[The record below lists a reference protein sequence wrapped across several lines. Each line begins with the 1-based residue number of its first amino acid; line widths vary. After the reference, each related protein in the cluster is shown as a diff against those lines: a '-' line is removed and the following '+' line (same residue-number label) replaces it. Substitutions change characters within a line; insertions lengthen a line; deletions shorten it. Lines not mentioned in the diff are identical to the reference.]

1 MAGNTAGNVIQC
13 KDSPAQ
19 MAHDST
25 QRPPLLLTRPGPQ
38 SRRFARDFAA
48 TFGADW
54 PIVISPLSRLDFLD
68 PSLALDGVG
77 TLIFTSETGVAGFLR
92 LTDRRDL
99 RAWCVGGRTAE
110 VARAAGMPVVVGP
123 GDGAGMIQ
131 QILADPPAGAML
143 HVHGRHMAVDVAEV
157 LTRAGLRADGVTV
170 YDQVALPL
178 TPEAVSLLQGP
189 DRVLLPLF
197 SPRGARLMA
206 QTTPSPR
213 APLLVAAI
221 SQAVADGAAPLLPRR
236 LEVAREPNAA
246 MMLDALQ
253 RLIAAEQV
261 PPAGDA

>member
-1 MAGNTAGNVIQC
+1 MAQ
-13 KDSPAQ
+13 DPSL
-19 MAHDST
+19 
-25 QRPPLLLTRPGPQ
+25 RPPLLLTRPTVQ
-38 SRRFARDFAA
+38 SLRFARDFTAR
-48 TFGADW
+48 FGADW
-54 PIVISPLSRLDFLD
+54 RILVSPLSRLDFLA
-68 PSLALDGVG
+68 PPLPLDGVR

-92 LTDRRDL
+92 LSDRRDL

-110 VARAAGMPVVVGP
+110 AARAAGMQVVVGP
-123 GDGAGMIQ
+123 GDGARMIQ

-157 LTRAGLRADGVTV
+157 LTRAGLQAEGVIV
-170 YDQVALPL
+170 YDQIALPL

-197 SPRGARLMA
+197 SPRAARLMA
-206 QTTPSPR
+206 GMTPLPR

-221 SQAVADGAAPLLPRR
+221 SQAVADGAAPLRPAR

-253 RLIAAEQV
+253 RLIAAEQT
-261 PPAGDA
+261 PPPGGA